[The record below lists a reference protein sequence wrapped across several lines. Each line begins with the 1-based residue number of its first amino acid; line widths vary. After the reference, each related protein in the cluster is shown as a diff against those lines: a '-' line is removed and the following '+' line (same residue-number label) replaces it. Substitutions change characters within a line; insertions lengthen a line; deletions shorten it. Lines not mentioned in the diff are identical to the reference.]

1 MTIKAIYRYPIKSCG
16 GEKLQQAKLDK
27 LGIQGDRRWM
37 LIDPNNR
44 MVTQRQ
50 CAKMCLI
57 QVETSDKNQSGL
69 VVNYPGL
76 QALFIQPPL
85 AQNTIE
91 VQVWQDKCQAWLAD
105 ESAHRW
111 FSNVLGRAVRLV
123 WFPDTSQRQ
132 IDLNYAQIGE
142 QVAFADG
149 FPLLITNQASLD
161 DLNQRLVQR
170 LAEPIE
176 IIRFRPNIVIN
187 TGRAFEEDQ
196 HAEVVIG
203 EHCFKIAKP
212 CARCIIPSINPN
224 TAQRQAEVS
233 NALSYRK
240 KGGDV
245 LFGQNLLYSKA
256 LYKNLQNQTVEL
268 TCGDPVGWKA

>member
-1 MTIKAIYRYPIKSCG
+1 MIVKAIYRYPIKSCG

-57 QVETSDKNQSGL
+57 QVKTSNKNQPGL
-69 VVNYPGL
+69 VVNSPGF
-76 QALFIQPPL
+76 QALFIQQP
-85 AQNTIE
+85 ASQNTIE

-105 ESAHRW
+105 ETAHQW

-142 QVAFADG
+142 QLAFADG
-149 FPLLITNQASLD
+149 FPLLLTNQASLD
-161 DLNQRLVQR
+161 DLNQRL
-170 LAEPIE
+170 AEPIE
-176 IIRFRPNIVIN
+176 MIRFRPNIVIN
-187 TGRAFEEDQ
+187 TGCAFEEDQ
-196 HAEVVIG
+196 HAEVMIG

-212 CARCIIPSINPN
+212 CARCIIPTVDPF
-224 TAQRQAEVS
+224 TAQAQLEVRS
-233 NALSYRK
+233 ALSYRK
-240 KGGDV
+240 QGNDI
-245 LFGQNLLYSKA
+245 LFGQNLLYSNS
-256 LYKNLQNQTVEL
+256 LRLRLQVSLVEL
-268 TCGDPVGWKA
+268 ACSDAVSWKA